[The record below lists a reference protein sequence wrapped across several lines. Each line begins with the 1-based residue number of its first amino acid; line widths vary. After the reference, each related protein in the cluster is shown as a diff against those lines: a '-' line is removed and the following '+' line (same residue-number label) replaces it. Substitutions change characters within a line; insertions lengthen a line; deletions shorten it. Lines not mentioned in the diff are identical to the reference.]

1 MLENTDQLASMLWGM
16 LKTRLALASLELNE
30 ARHRFVRLLLLSV
43 FTVISGL
50 LCLITLTVFL
60 GVFLQKFFL
69 LENVL
74 LGLMLFY
81 LILAILGFIGLRLFF
96 NRRLDFFAAT
106 RAELAK
112 DCEVIW
118 EAKR

>member
-50 LCLITLTVFL
+50 VFDYSHCFL
-60 GVFLQKFFL
+60 GSFST
-69 LENVL
+69 EVL
-74 LGLMLFY
+74 
-81 LILAILGFIGLRLFF
+81 
-96 NRRLDFFAAT
+96 FA
-106 RAELAK
+106 
-112 DCEVIW
+112 
-118 EAKR
+118 

>member
-1 MLENTDQLASMLWGM
+1 MLENTSQLAGMLWGM
-16 LKTRLALASLELNE
+16 VKTRLALAGLELNE
-30 ARHRFVRLLLLSV
+30 ARHRFVRLLMLSV
-43 FTVISGL
+43 FTIISGF

-60 GVFLQKFFL
+60 GVFLQRFFL

-81 LILAILGFIGLRLFF
+81 LTLAILGFVGLRLFF
-96 NRRLDFFAAT
+96 NRESGFFVAT
-106 RAELAK
+106 RAELAR
-112 DCEVIW
+112 DCEAIW